1 MPDYGAAKRRL
12 LVARIFAHVV
22 LALNLCM
29 GLAWL
34 LASPTRSRTPAY
46 LPARQI
52 HHMLGLPADAA
63 RWWGALLVVLTVFA
77 LVALIEGHDL
87 RLRIASAPLTGYWI
101 FWAVAFAVGAFA
113 NNGGIVPI
121 FLALMCAT
129 GSARAVV
136 TDDSW
141 ERVK

>member
-1 MPDYGAAKRRL
+1 MPDHEAAKRRL
-12 LVARIFAHVV
+12 LVARIFAYVV
-22 LALNLCM
+22 LGLNLCM

-34 LASPTRSRTPAY
+34 LASPDRSMTAAY

-52 HHMLGLPADAA
+52 HKMVGLPADAA
-63 RWWGALLVVLTVFA
+63 RWWGGLLVILALFA
-77 LVALIEGHDL
+77 LAALIEGHDR
-87 RLRIASAPLTGYWI
+87 RLRIASAPLVGYWI
-101 FWAVAFAVGAFA
+101 FWALAFAVGAFA

-121 FLALMCAT
+121 FFALMCAT